1 MNVYSTNEILLFSIA
16 QLKEKI
22 PLAESVL
29 LEHGIEVDADEHIT
43 VGVLLNKWADLR
55 NKSVDELIGELVS
68 RIDELDKVI
77 SSIDSIAQLTIIS
90 GQSKNG
96 NKEQVENVILHP
108 GDIVALVGPTGSGKS
123 RLLADIEWLAD
134 GDTPSKRR
142 ILLNG
147 KSAAHRRTVCGGRNL
162 VAQLSQTMSFVL
174 DTTVHE
180 LLRLHAESRACGSE
194 VINQTI
200 DAANDLSGESFSGST
215 PLTNLSGGQTRALMV
230 ADTAIICRSP
240 VVLLDELENAGI
252 DRRKAFDLLVSNDK
266 IVLLST
272 HDPVLALLAE
282 RRICMSNGAMN
293 ALRIRSEKET
303 ALLETLEKMDMQISR
318 IRSQIRVGEEITLSS
333 DDIYSITGV

>member
-1 MNVYSTNEILLFSIA
+1 
-16 QLKEKI
+16 
-22 PLAESVL
+22 
-29 LEHGIEVDADEHIT
+29 
-43 VGVLLNKWADLR
+43 
-55 NKSVDELIGELVS
+55 
-68 RIDELDKVI
+68 
-77 SSIDSIAQLTIIS
+77 
-90 GQSKNG
+90 
-96 NKEQVENVILHP
+96 
-108 GDIVALVGPTGSGKS
+108 
-123 RLLADIEWLAD
+123 
-134 GDTPSKRR
+134 
-142 ILLNG
+142 
-147 KSAAHRRTVCGGRNL
+147 
-162 VAQLSQTMSFVL
+162 MSFVL

-303 ALLETLEKMDMQISR
+303 ALLETLEKMDMQINR

>member
-1 MNVYSTNEILLFSIA
+1 MNVYSTNEIMLFSIE

-29 LEHGIEVDADEHIT
+29 LEYGIELDVNEHIS
-43 VGVLLNKWADLR
+43 VGALLNEWAGLR
-55 NKSVDELIGELVS
+55 NKSVDELVGVLMS
-68 RIDELDKVI
+68 RIDELDMVI
-77 SSIDSIAQLTIIS
+77 NSIDSITELTIVS
-90 GQSKNG
+90 GQDKTG
-96 NKEQVENVILHP
+96 LKERVQDVTLKP

-134 GDTPSKRR
+134 GDTPSKRH

-147 KSAAHRRTVCGGRNL
+147 KCAAHRRTVCGGRNL
-162 VAQLSQTMSFVL
+162 IAQLSQTMSFVL

-180 LLRLHAESRACGSE
+180 LLRLHAESRGCVTE
-194 VINQTI
+194 VIDQTI

-252 DRRKAFDLLVSNDK
+252 DRRKAFDLLVTNDK

-272 HDPVLALLAE
+272 HDPILALLAE

-293 ALRIRSEKET
+293 VLRIRSEKES

-318 IRSQIRVGEEITLSS
+318 IRSQIRVGKEITLSS
-333 DDIYSITGV
+333 DDLYSIHGV